1 MNKNI
6 ILFGDLLVKVSIFNQ
21 NKELDKAKFMS
32 DNNTIITSDLLIYDI
47 KLKKKLTL
55 NDIYKKYGAE

>member
-55 NDIYKKYGAE
+55 NDIYNKYGAE